1 MLSVRKTWAL
11 TAALALPFL
20 ASCDSWEAQWKA
32 RRKCEQGLFL
42 IAEAEARMRQPTLTL
57 AERRGIRS
65 DLFDGLFLIRAGT
78 ESSARP
84 GFLYHPEKYDGLV
97 KKAGFLMIDPR
108 VAEIPPP

>member
-11 TAALALPFL
+11 AAALPFL
-20 ASCDSWEAQWKA
+20 VSCDSWEAQWQA
-32 RRKCEQGLFL
+32 RRKCDRGLSL
-42 IAEAEARMRQPTLTL
+42 IAEAEARMQQPTLTL
-57 AERRGIRS
+57 AERRAIRS

-84 GFLYHPEKYDGLV
+84 GFLYHPDKYSGLV

-108 VAEIPPP
+108 VAEIH